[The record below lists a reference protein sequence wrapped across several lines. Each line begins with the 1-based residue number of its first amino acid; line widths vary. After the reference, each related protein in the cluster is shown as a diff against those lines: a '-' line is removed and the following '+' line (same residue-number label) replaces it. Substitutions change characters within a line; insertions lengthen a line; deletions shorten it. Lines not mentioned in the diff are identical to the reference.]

1 MKSALNNFV
10 IYGGGNNECDI
21 QVAVLA
27 ELLADN
33 LGIDQARD
41 YDRCHPH
48 WTVTESTGRNGSM
61 VDGHA
66 DPQSRPAISVAV
78 DCCDYSRQ
86 PPRIVGNQG

>member
-1 MKSALNNFV
+1 MKSALNNLV
-10 IYGGGNNECDI
+10 IYRGGNNECDI

-41 YDRCHPH
+41 YDRCRPDR
-48 WTVTESTGRNGSM
+48 TVSESAGSNGSM
-61 VDGHA
+61 VDGYA
-66 DPQSRPAISVAV
+66 DPQSRPAISIAV
-78 DCCDYSRQ
+78 DCCDRSGQ